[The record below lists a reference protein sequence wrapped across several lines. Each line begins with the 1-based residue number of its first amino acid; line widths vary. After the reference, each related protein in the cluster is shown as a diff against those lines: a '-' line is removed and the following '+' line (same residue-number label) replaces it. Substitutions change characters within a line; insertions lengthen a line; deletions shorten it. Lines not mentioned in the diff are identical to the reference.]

1 MVEPVPS
8 GTNVPVLP
16 CRRAVWEV
24 RAQQRVEYEVNL
36 GHDVFDP
43 ADDTL
48 ARAGAPRAAG
58 RRCVVTDTTVDRL
71 YGERMRA
78 YFRAHGIDVR
88 WVVLDPGEENKGIG
102 SVHRVVDAFDDFGLL
117 RRQEPVIAVGGGVV
131 TDIVGFACS
140 LYRRGLPHVK
150 VPTTL
155 IGLVDAAVGA
165 KTGVNHG
172 GHKNRIGTYFPPRAT
187 LLDATF
193 LSSLPD
199 RQISNGLAEILK
211 IALVLDS
218 RLFEL
223 LEIHGLTLCEERFQG
238 LTPVGAEV
246 ADEVLRLAVGGMLAE
261 LEPNLWE
268 DRLDRL
274 VDYGHTFSPV
284 LEMSALP
291 ELLHGE
297 AVAIDMA
304 LTTVISCHRGLLSA
318 GDRDRILTVMTAL
331 GLPLS
336 HPAFRTD
343 LAERA
348 LADAVRHRDGRQRV
362 PLATGIGSARFF
374 DDLTAAE
381 VRAAEAFLQ
390 TQRTVHA

>member
-1 MVEPVPS
+1 M
-8 GTNVPVLP
+8 
-16 CRRAVWEV
+16 
-24 RAQQRVEYEVNL
+24 RAQQCVEYEVNL
-36 GHDVFDP
+36 CHGVFDP
-43 ADDTL
+43 GNDTL
-48 ARAGAPRAAG
+48 ARAGAPVPSG
-58 RRCVVTDTTVDRL
+58 RRCVVTDSTVNRL
-71 YGERMRA
+71 YGDRMRA
-78 YFRAHGIDVR
+78 YFEAQGIDVR
-88 WVVLDPGEENKGIG
+88 WLVLDPGEENKGID
-102 SVHRVVDAFDDFGLL
+102 SVRRLVDAFDEFGLL

-140 LYRRGLPHVK
+140 LYRRGLPHIK

-172 GHKNRIGTYFPPRAT
+172 GHKNRIGTYFPPRCT
-187 LLDATF
+187 LLDTTF
-193 LSSLPD
+193 LATLPD
-199 RQISNGLAEILK
+199 RQISNGMAEILK

-223 LEIHGLTLCEERFQG
+223 LETHGLLLCDERFQG
-238 LTPVGAEV
+238 LTSAGAEA
-246 ADEVLRLAVGGMLAE
+246 ADEVLRRAIGGMLAE

-268 DRLDRL
+268 ERLDRL

-284 LEMSALP
+284 LEMGALP
-291 ELLHGE
+291 ALLHGE

-304 LTTVISCHRGLLSA
+304 LTTVVSWQRGLLSPV
-318 GDRDRILTVMTAL
+318 DRDRVLMVMTAL
-331 GLPLS
+331 ALPLG
-336 HPAFRTD
+336 HPAWRAD

-362 PLATGIGSARFF
+362 PLATGIGSALFF

-381 VRAAEAFLQ
+381 VRAAESFLQ